1 MASPS
6 VVTLALPG
14 GRSLDVPCRWRGR
27 CLTVHPPVRRLDD
40 GTTVPTVTPGVWVTT
55 ALPAGLS
62 AGTYY
67 GSLKSAIALARAWD
81 AAFAQALDGDPAA
94 NLSRWPQS
102 PIWAAQLR
110 GDQPPTGPD
119 PAASA
124 APVTRP
130 RASAADGDGA
140 EQYPATPTM
149 VRGSEPRTVRFSRTV
164 NGRKRLIDPT
174 TGNPCRMTGDVA
186 AFKGPDPLTPV
197 LRLWFQGC
205 WYDVPSVAEVMEWT
219 LDSVCPTPDGR
230 TMEPDAPDSWLS
242 LLQLV

>member
-1 MASPS
+1 MASLIS
-6 VVTLALPG
+6 LALTG
-14 GRSLDVPCRWRGR
+14 GRKLDVPCRWRGR
-27 CLTVHPPVRRLDD
+27 CLAVHPPVRPCDD
-40 GTTVPTVTPGVWVTT
+40 GPAYWEMTPGVWVIT

-81 AAFAQALDGDPAA
+81 AAFAAALDGDPAA

-102 PIWAAQLR
+102 PVWAAQLR

-119 PAASA
+119 PAAQS

-130 RASAADGDGA
+130 RVSAADGDGA
-140 EQYPATPTM
+140 EQFPATPTL
-149 VRGSEPRTVRFSRTV
+149 VRAEPGRIRFSRTV
-164 NGRKRLIDPT
+164 NGRKRLIDQT
-174 TGNPCRMTGDVA
+174 TGNPCRMNGDVA
-186 AFKGPDPLTPV
+186 QFKGPDPLIPV
-197 LRLWFQGC
+197 LRLWFQGA
-205 WYDVPSVAEVMEWT
+205 WHDVPSIAEMMEWT

-230 TMEPDAPDSWLS
+230 TVEPDAPDSWLS